1 MKIEASKNNE
11 YLELI
16 KQSFKKL
23 KSSVF
28 FDKTQLVLRDKL
40 VAYETSPDFENNLSE
55 LATKIL
61 SLDLDW
67 DEIINS
73 INVLTYPKKINRGDN
88 DTKNEPKFITNIINK
103 STEIDD
109 IQCFLDMDVEGYI
122 LGVAWLLTVGYKF
135 DNELYEHSYGNRMR
149 KNVINE
155 FGKAT
160 YSPYLFEPYFQQYES
175 WRDTAINFAQ
185 KSLNKNQDVVVLML
199 DFKRFFYQ
207 VDITEEEL
215 KECLK
220 DIRKNSDAY
229 VYSNYEILSDTLTH
243 FVWKVIEKYGE
254 VIQDKYPK
262 LVENRNVLPI
272 GFLPSNVLANYALK
286 KFDDTIINGWNPI
299 YYGRYVD
306 DIIIVEKIEKNSRI
320 YKKAKE
326 NTLTAE
332 DVIKYY
338 LTNCSAWD
346 RECNS
351 CKNNADNGLLKVLD
365 KERLYTVNSSFN
377 QFEKSNIIVQN
388 EKVKIFYFNS
398 AESDALLS
406 CFREH
411 LNKNKSEFRFLP
423 EDESVFQKDDY
434 TEIYSLSETDGPNKL
449 RGVNGIEID
458 KFMLS
463 KYLGKYTRISG
474 LVKDNAEKKFEKDIE
489 KIFTYRTIIENYI
502 SWEKVL
508 EIFVINNRY
517 DAYGK
522 FVFKVSAAINNLVL
536 SNGMKERE
544 YTNQTVF
551 ALKNTLQHV
560 LYSAVYRTLSLVWG
574 KDIEQ
579 LQEAIFK
586 KCESPGFIPKTVDEM
601 RKGYCNTRMC
611 DKYAIVIP
619 VDCFLKDL
627 DALSDKRLVNFT
639 DFSSIKDLQFNFDY
653 LESDTVLYGYY
664 PYLMTMN
671 DLGILNQ
678 IKRIKAVNSENLS
691 DKEYLDI
698 LKKQYVGLNYKKDED
713 NNGIDTVLDAKSLFG
728 NEDISHNKRYNAI
741 MVHSRQLEKVKIA
754 VANTL
759 LFDSDFDKVL
769 KDSPNRKYSRYD
781 RLQKIVNEAIAQ
793 KVDMLVFPE
802 GYLPFEWLP
811 ILSRTCAKNQLAIV
825 TGVEHLKMKNDAG
838 EPIVSNLTAVI
849 LPYIEDTYKFSYV
862 HFHNKVHLAPYE
874 KEKIESY
881 RCLANSGNGYELYNW
896 NEFWFSVYCCYELTS
911 ICDRSMFQAY
921 ADAIIAVECN
931 KDTNYYSNI
940 VESLSRDLHC
950 FCIQVNTSEFGDSR
964 ITTPSKT
971 ETKDL
976 LKVKGGKNST
986 ILIDTIDIAELRNFQ
1001 LEGHALQEKS
1011 SKRGKYKP
1019 TPPDFNY
1026 DVVSKKIHHML
1037 WDDLVE

>member
-1 MKIEASKNNE
+1 MKIEASKSNE

-61 SLDLDW
+61 SLNLDW

-73 INVLTYPKKINRGDN
+73 INVLTFPKKINRGDN

-229 VYSNYEILSDTLTH
+229 VYSNYEKLSDTLTH

-254 VIQDKYPK
+254 VIQDKYPQ

-286 KFDDTIINGWNPI
+286 KFDDAIINGWNPI

-306 DIIIVEKIEKNSRI
+306 DIIIVEKIEKNSSI

-365 KERLYTVNSSFN
+365 KEGLYTVNSSFN

-423 EDESVFQKDDY
+423 EDESVFQEDDY

-449 RGVNGIEID
+449 RGVNGIGPID
-458 KFMLS
+458 
-463 KYLGKYTRISG
+463 
-474 LVKDNAEKKFEKDIE
+474 
-489 KIFTYRTIIENYI
+489 
-502 SWEKVL
+502 
-508 EIFVINNRY
+508 
-517 DAYGK
+517 
-522 FVFKVSAAINNLVL
+522 
-536 SNGMKERE
+536 
-544 YTNQTVF
+544 
-551 ALKNTLQHV
+551 
-560 LYSAVYRTLSLVWG
+560 
-574 KDIEQ
+574 
-579 LQEAIFK
+579 
-586 KCESPGFIPKTVDEM
+586 
-601 RKGYCNTRMC
+601 
-611 DKYAIVIP
+611 
-619 VDCFLKDL
+619 
-627 DALSDKRLVNFT
+627 
-639 DFSSIKDLQFNFDY
+639 
-653 LESDTVLYGYY
+653 
-664 PYLMTMN
+664 
-671 DLGILNQ
+671 
-678 IKRIKAVNSENLS
+678 
-691 DKEYLDI
+691 
-698 LKKQYVGLNYKKDED
+698 
-713 NNGIDTVLDAKSLFG
+713 
-728 NEDISHNKRYNAI
+728 
-741 MVHSRQLEKVKIA
+741 
-754 VANTL
+754 
-759 LFDSDFDKVL
+759 
-769 KDSPNRKYSRYD
+769 
-781 RLQKIVNEAIAQ
+781 
-793 KVDMLVFPE
+793 
-802 GYLPFEWLP
+802 LP
-811 ILSRTCAKNQLAIV
+811 R
-825 TGVEHLKMKNDAG
+825 H
-838 EPIVSNLTAVI
+838 
-849 LPYIEDTYKFSYV
+849 
-862 HFHNKVHLAPYE
+862 
-874 KEKIESY
+874 
-881 RCLANSGNGYELYNW
+881 
-896 NEFWFSVYCCYELTS
+896 
-911 ICDRSMFQAY
+911 
-921 ADAIIAVECN
+921 
-931 KDTNYYSNI
+931 
-940 VESLSRDLHC
+940 
-950 FCIQVNTSEFGDSR
+950 
-964 ITTPSKT
+964 
-971 ETKDL
+971 
-976 LKVKGGKNST
+976 
-986 ILIDTIDIAELRNFQ
+986 
-1001 LEGHALQEKS
+1001 
-1011 SKRGKYKP
+1011 
-1019 TPPDFNY
+1019 
-1026 DVVSKKIHHML
+1026 
-1037 WDDLVE
+1037 